1 MPPATPVLRPYRPT
15 DSAWLADVCVRTG
28 LGGEDAR
35 GHYDDPDVL
44 PAIFATPYAELEP
57 ELVLVADDGERVIGY
72 VLGTAD
78 TAAFYDRFRR
88 VWLPTV
94 ADRFPAPDEGAEGPD
109 AAMRKLLHHAEGMHV
124 PAFDEH
130 YPAHLH
136 IDLLPEGQ
144 GRGLGRA
151 LLETWL
157 DALRARGVPGVHLGV
172 NPENTR
178 ARAFYDRL
186 GFTSLTAPGAP
197 PGAVHLG
204 LRL

>member
-1 MPPATPVLRPYRPT
+1 MSRTAPVLRPYRPT

-35 GHYDDPDVL
+35 GHYADPEVL

-57 ELVLVADDGERVIGY
+57 SLVFVADDGERVIGY

-78 TAAFYDRFRR
+78 SGAFFDRFRR
-88 VWLPTV
+88 EWLPSV
-94 ADRFPAPDEGAEGPD
+94 ADRFPAPGDGDEGPD
-109 AAMRKLLHHAEGMHV
+109 ASMRELLHHADRMHI

-130 YPAHLH
+130 HPAHLH

-151 LLETWL
+151 LMETYL
-157 DALRARGVPGVHLGV
+157 DALRERGVPGVHLGV

-186 GFTSLTAPGAP
+186 GFTALTAPGAR